1 MKELNDAREKK
12 EKLELQVKHVTEM
25 LKNEIQIRQRV
36 QREERELV
44 SKSRNIFF
52 KSIVYLSLMH
62 ACFNTLQ
69 NAIYIENFLGT
80 ETPTC

>member
-1 MKELNDAREKK
+1 LKELNDAREKK

-44 SKSRNIFF
+44 SKSRNFF
-52 KSIVYLSLMH
+52 FLNHCLPTTY
-62 ACFNTLQ
+62 ACMF
-69 NAIYIENFLGT
+69 
-80 ETPTC
+80 